1 MLDNSKWI
9 AAAGIDGC
17 PEFIKRFDAARQV
30 SRAVLTV
37 TAAGVYSAKLNG
49 SRIGNFFLA
58 PGWTVYNK
66 RHQVQK
72 YDVTKLLSEKNE
84 LRITVGSGWYC
95 GEISRASKPAD
106 PKLMLIGELE
116 IRFADG
122 SCECYVTD
130 AVSYTHLTLPTT
142 SRV

>member
-49 SRIGNFFLA
+49 SRVGSFFLA
-58 PGWTVYNK
+58 PVGRCTISA
-66 RHQVQK
+66 
-72 YDVTKLLSEKNE
+72 TKCRN
-84 LRITVGSGWYC
+84 T
-95 GEISRASKPAD
+95 
-106 PKLMLIGELE
+106 M
-116 IRFADG
+116 
-122 SCECYVTD
+122 
-130 AVSYTHLTLPTT
+130 
-142 SRV
+142 

>member
-17 PEFIKRFDAARQV
+17 PEFIKRFDARV
-30 SRAVLTV
+30 RSAVRCSQLPPPSIL
-37 TAAGVYSAKLNG
+37 GELNG
-49 SRIGNFFLA
+49 SRVGSFFLA

-72 YDVTKLLSEKNE
+72 YDVTKLLLEKNE

-95 GEISRASKPAD
+95 GEISRAS
-106 PKLMLIGELE
+106 
-116 IRFADG
+116 
-122 SCECYVTD
+122 
-130 AVSYTHLTLPTT
+130 
-142 SRV
+142 SRRTRS

>member
-49 SRIGNFFLA
+49 SRVGSFFLA

-72 YDVTKLLSEKNE
+72 YDVTKLLSEKN
-84 LRITVGSGWYC
+84 
-95 GEISRASKPAD
+95 
-106 PKLMLIGELE
+106 
-116 IRFADG
+116 
-122 SCECYVTD
+122 
-130 AVSYTHLTLPTT
+130 
-142 SRV
+142 